1 MSRIKDTTGSIMIAA
16 LIVALITGTLVG
28 LFLKT
33 VTQEVEY
40 SYRSRMAFQA
50 VNLAE
55 AGVDYAIYSFINDD
69 WDDWSTK
76 GDGHYRTTF
85 TPLTNP
91 ALEEYQLLGTNE
103 TYGVKVY
110 AQNGDPGSDIES
122 ELPVV
127 VAEGNITLSTG
138 ATVTRQIMV
147 RLQYGAD
154 DNPSNGGYWGNG
166 ILAKRGLDFGGNKQ
180 SVDSFS
186 SSNNPLAYSHIN
198 DIYADQ
204 VSTTIMGHD
213 LARGYGS
220 VASRSVTVSDISV
233 GNADIFG
240 SLGTGAGQDGTDIS
254 SIVGPNGSIYN
265 HETGKTDDTFKDG
278 IDHAYI
284 SYDFYADIPDATNP
298 TLSSPETSYS
308 GGVIGQAGVSTAYEL
323 SGMDLKNKDSVT
335 IKGDVTMIIDG
346 DMTVKGELVLEPGA
360 TLELYVSGD
369 MDIGGTGVVNTGRPP
384 DLLIFNTGTGTE
396 VKLHGNGFLS
406 AAVYAPNSTVSL
418 RGGGGDGEMYG
429 AVVGDSVTFSG
440 NNYEFHYDEDLANL
454 ALDDDDPKDDEFI
467 PEVYSWA
474 ELTDASDRKNMAT
487 ILNDGI

>member
-1 MSRIKDTTGSIMIAA
+1 MSRIKETTGSIMIAA
-16 LIVALITGTLVG
+16 LIVALITGALVG

-55 AGVDYAIYSFINDD
+55 AGIDYAIYAFINDSWTAD
-69 WDDWSTK
+69 GWTTK

-85 TPLTNP
+85 TALTNP
-91 ALEEYQLLGTNE
+91 ALQEYELLGTNE

-127 VAEGNITLSTG
+127 VAEGNITLSSG

-154 DNPSNGGYWGNG
+154 DNPSNGGFWGNG
-166 ILAKRGLDFGGNKQ
+166 ILSKRGLDFGGQKQ
-180 SVDSFS
+180 SIDSFS
-186 SSNNPLAYSHIN
+186 SSNNPLGYTHIN

-204 VSTTIMGHD
+204 TTTTILGHE

-220 VASRSVTVSDISV
+220 VASKSVNVSDISV

-240 SLGTGAGQDGTDIS
+240 SLGTGAAQEGTDITS
-254 SIVGPNGSIYN
+254 VVGPNGSIYN
-265 HETGKTDDTFKDG
+265 HESEKADLSDN
-278 IDHAYI
+278 IDHGYI
-284 SYDFYADIPDATNP
+284 SYDFWADIPDATNP
-298 TLSSPETSYS
+298 TLVGAETTY
-308 GGVIGQAGVSTAYEL
+308 GVEIGQSGVSTEYEL
-323 SGMDLKNKDSVT
+323 TEMNLKNNEVVT
-335 IKGDVTMIIDG
+335 VKGDVTMVIDG
-346 DMTVKGELVLEPGA
+346 DMTIKGELVLEEGA
-360 TLELYVSGD
+360 TLELYVTGD
-369 MDIGGTGVVNTGRPP
+369 MDVGGNGIVNTGRPP
-384 DLLIFNTGTGTE
+384 DLLIFNTGTNTE
-396 VKLHGNGFLS
+396 IKLHGNGFVS

-418 RGGGGDGEMYG
+418 RGGGGEGEMYG
-429 AVVGDSVTFSG
+429 AIVGDSVTFSG

-454 ALDDDDPKDDEFI
+454 ALDDDDPNDDEFV
-467 PEVYSWA
+467 PEVYSWV
-474 ELTDASDRKNMAT
+474 ELTDASDRKNMTT